1 MYNTRVDVRSLSLGI
16 LPPPSGFNR
25 ELQCPIACTLI
36 QTNFFHRGGGLEQ
49 LFLLQHAY
57 ALILLLLQL
66 KALCTLDVFFQL
78 LLQAYGVFFP
88 TCKRPCMLAYA
99 VHAHT

>member
-1 MYNTRVDVRSLSLGI
+1 MHNTRADVRSLSLGI

-36 QTNFFHRGGGLEQ
+36 QTNFFHRGGGLDQ

-66 KALCTLDVFFQL
+66 KALCTLDVFFSCL
-78 LLQAYGVFFP
+78 YRRMAFFFLP
-88 TCKRPCMLAYA
+88 VNAPAC
-99 VHAHT
+99 